1 MQTDACDGRPSS
13 EMERGGTLTHR
24 VTPRPDQDG
33 DQAPNGRRAR
43 AARRSGT
50 TTTRDRGLPRIDG
63 AETAASRPPEAS
75 RRRPPGPERLLRA
88 TRAIGASRNAREIT
102 ETLRTEVSHILAGAD
117 CRVDVH
123 LDTEKMLECLPTALA
138 GDTGA
143 PTHHASMTLDPIAE
157 RAIQR
162 GRLVRTQAGGEHVRL
177 VIPLLSKDEPWGYV
191 DVRARRLRPP
201 DKEETAFL
209 QMLADSA
216 AATLE
221 NACLRGS
228 IGDQGITD
236 RVTGFYSLSYFFE
249 RLRSETVRA
258 RRYRQPLSFVAFE
271 IDDFEEFV
279 SRRGQVV
286 GVYLL
291 RAISRLLRGSMRQRV
306 DIACRYHG
314 GKFALLLPNTP
325 CSTYGAALVAE
336 RLRDM
341 LEATEF
347 RNDDDQSLGHFTLSA
362 GVAGF
367 PSQCD
372 DADELAA
379 AAEKALTLA
388 QHTGGNRVKI
398 YVQEPTRHI

>member
-1 MQTDACDGRPSS
+1 MAT
-13 EMERGGTLTHR
+13 T
-24 VTPRPDQDG
+24 QD
-33 DQAPNGRRAR
+33 RA
-43 AARRSGT
+43 
-50 TTTRDRGLPRIDG
+50 LPPIDG
-63 AETAASRPPEAS
+63 AETAASRRPEAF
-75 RRRPPGPERLLRA
+75 RRRAPRLDRLLRA

-102 ETLRTEVSHILAGAD
+102 EALRTEMAHILAGAD
-117 CRVDVH
+117 CRIDVH
-123 LDTEKMLECLPTALA
+123 LNTEKMPECLPNAVA
-138 GDTGA
+138 GDTAA
-143 PTHHASMTLDPIAE
+143 PTPNATMALDPIAA
-157 RAIQR
+157 RATQR
-162 GRLVRTQAGGEHVRL
+162 GRPVRTDAGGEHVRL

-191 DVRARRLRPP
+191 DVRARRLRAP

-209 QMLADSA
+209 QLLADRA

-221 NACLRGS
+221 SACLRGS
-228 IGDQGITD
+228 LADQGITD
-236 RVTGFYSLSYFFE
+236 RVTGFYSHSYFFE

-258 RRYRQPLSFVAFE
+258 RRYRQPLSVVAFE

-279 SRRGQVV
+279 SRYGQAV

-306 DIACRYHG
+306 DIASRYHG
-314 GKFALLLPNTP
+314 ARFALLLPNTP
-325 CSTYGAALVAE
+325 CSTSGAALVAE

-347 RNDDDQSLGHFTLSA
+347 RNDDDQSFGNFTLSA
-362 GVAGF
+362 GVAGVPQQAGDAAGNGGAAPKSAGPSATTPRGAGGGGF

-379 AAEKALTLA
+379 AAEKALALA

-398 YVQEPTRHI
+398 YVQEPTHRI